1 MDQMQAS
8 QFLKSAIVSGAS
20 RGIGSAIAKAFV
32 ARGCQVHALSRRTNP
47 RLDHELVRWHSID
60 LRELNQIENL
70 HKRIEDNVDTLVLN
84 AGIGRF
90 GGLEQFSTT
99 QIRELVDLNLTSN
112 LLLVKEFLPMFKRQ
126 GGGDIVIIGSESGI
140 QGGKSGS
147 VYCATKFALRGFAQS
162 LRADCSNANIRVV
175 LVSPGPVDSNFFDE
189 LNFQPIQQ
197 QEFYLN
203 PSDVA
208 TSVLSAL
215 QQPRHVVLEEVRIQP
230 MKRSFVK
237 K

>member
-1 MDQMQAS
+1 M
-8 QFLKSAIVSGAS
+8 VSGAS
-20 RGIGSAIAKAFV
+20 RGIGLAITEALV
-32 ARGCQVHALSRRTNP
+32 ASGCKVHALSRSTSP
-47 RLDHELVRWHSID
+47 SLDHELVHWHSID
-60 LRELNQIENL
+60 LSKLDQIPNL
-70 HKRIEDNVDTLVLN
+70 HKRIVDNVDTLVLN
-84 AGIGRF
+84 AGIGQF

-99 QIRELVDLNLTSN
+99 QIRKLIDLNLTSN
-112 LLLVKEFLPMFKRQ
+112 LLLVKEFLPLFKRQ
-126 GGGDIVIIGSESGI
+126 GGGDIVIMGSESAI
-140 QGGKSGS
+140 SGGKSGS

-175 LVSPGPVDSNFFDE
+175 LVNPGPVNSSFFDD
-189 LNFQPIQQ
+189 LNFQPIQE

-208 TSVLSAL
+208 TSVLSTL
-215 QQPRHVVLEEVRIQP
+215 RQPRHVVLEELRIQP

>member
-1 MDQMQAS
+1 M
-8 QFLKSAIVSGAS
+8 VSGAS
-20 RGIGSAIAKAFV
+20 RGIGLAITEALV
-32 ARGCQVHALSRRTNP
+32 ASGCKVHALSRSTSP
-47 RLDHELVRWHSID
+47 SLDHELVHWHSID
-60 LRELNQIENL
+60 LSKLDQIPNL
-70 HKRIEDNVDTLVLN
+70 HKRIVDNVDTLVLN
-84 AGIGRF
+84 AGIGQF

-99 QIRELVDLNLTSN
+99 QIRELIDLNLTSN
-112 LLLVKEFLPMFKRQ
+112 LLLVKEFLPLFKRQ
-126 GGGDIVIIGSESGI
+126 GGGDIVIMGSESAI
-140 QGGKSGS
+140 SGGKSGS

-175 LVSPGPVDSNFFDE
+175 LVNPGPVNSSFFDD
-189 LNFQPIQQ
+189 LNFQPIQE

-208 TSVLSAL
+208 NSVLSTL
-215 QQPRHVVLEEVRIQP
+215 RQPRHVVLEELRIQP